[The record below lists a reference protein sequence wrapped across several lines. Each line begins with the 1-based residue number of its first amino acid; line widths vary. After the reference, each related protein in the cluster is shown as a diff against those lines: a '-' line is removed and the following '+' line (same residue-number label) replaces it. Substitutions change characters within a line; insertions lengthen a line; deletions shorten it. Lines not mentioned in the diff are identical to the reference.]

1 LPASAR
7 LLDLLPERLRSRVGG
22 LFWGRAFAAGGQRTW
37 MAEPAV
43 RRYINQSVSGS
54 PEVWP
59 IEWLQ
64 SQLRAQLR
72 SLPLERGVSL
82 GCGDGPLERDLLAKR
97 ICRSLLGLDIS
108 REALEIARRLAAE
121 AQLAGVEYRQAN
133 LNTLALDSGPF
144 DAAFFHQSLHHVENL
159 DHCLRTVS
167 QALVPGALVYCDEYV
182 GPSRADWKR
191 ASIAGADRLFQTLP
205 RSVRRRSRLQLPVDW
220 RDPTEAIRSAEIRA
234 HVRQYFRVEQERPYG
249 GNFLSVIHPHLALE
263 GLDEAARDALLQ
275 EIIAA
280 EREHLRSGAVSYY
293 AVLVCRKSM

>member
-1 LPASAR
+1 MI
-7 LLDLLPERLRSRVGG
+7 PERLRSWLGG

-43 RRYINQSVSGS
+43 RRYINRSISGS
-54 PEVWP
+54 PEIWP

-64 SQLRAQLR
+64 DQLN

-108 REALEIARRLAAE
+108 REAIEIARRLAAE
-121 AQLAGVEYRQAN
+121 AGLAGVEYRQAN
-133 LNTLALDSGPF
+133 LNTLTLDSGPF
-144 DAAFFHQSLHHVENL
+144 DAAFFHQSLHHVEDL
-159 DHCLRTVS
+159 DHCLETVS

-191 ASIAGADRLFQTLP
+191 ALIADADRFFQTLP

-220 RDPTEAIRSAEIRA
+220 RDPTEAIRSAEIRT
-234 HVRQYFRVEQERPYG
+234 HVRKYFQVEQERPYG

-263 GLDEAARDALLQ
+263 RLGAEERDTLLE
-275 EIIAA
+275 EIVAA
-280 EREHLRSGAVSYY
+280 EREHLRSGAESYY
-293 AVLVCRKSM
+293 AVLVCRKEA